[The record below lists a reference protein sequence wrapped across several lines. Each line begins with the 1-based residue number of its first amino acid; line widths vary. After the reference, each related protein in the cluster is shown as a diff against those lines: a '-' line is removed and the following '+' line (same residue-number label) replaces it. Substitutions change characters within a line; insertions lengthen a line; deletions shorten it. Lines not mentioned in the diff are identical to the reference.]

1 MLEQREREDTSDS
14 TVPGAVPDISVRRQL
29 ASNAS
34 QHPATILPLGIAA
47 LAAIHLTLLSPAVGG
62 GTWAA
67 AVLGI
72 SGGLALANFVYRYH
86 RDRDRTANS
95 LQSRLQFEIS
105 RIQDSNLQQESHTV
119 QAGLVEVGLTQGSSV
134 LRRLSNEYD
143 RLREAS
149 RSSDE
154 SPLSAPHI
162 TSLVDETYRRGLS
175 VLGSAVELARAISAP
190 SRSEVE
196 QDVTRLETEISAAL
210 TSDQSPERLLLK
222 EETLAMQKRQLQE
235 LDRMQLHIEELL
247 FQARRCELS
256 LNHARI
262 ELAAI
267 KTGSSHSGLNTVIEA
282 LEGTVRRA
290 KEVQEELKNLGY

>member
-1 MLEQREREDTSDS
+1 MLEQRERKDNSDS
-14 TVPGAVPDISVRRQL
+14 TISGAVPTISVRRRL
-29 ASNAS
+29 ASSAS
-34 QHPATILPLGIAA
+34 QHPATVLPLGIAA
-47 LAAIHLTLLSPAVGG
+47 LSAIHLALLAPAVGG

-67 AVLGI
+67 TVLGI
-72 SGGLALANFVYRYH
+72 SGGLALVNFAYRYQ
-86 RDRDRTANS
+86 RDREGTANS
-95 LQSRLQFEIS
+95 LRTRLQLEIS

-119 QAGLVEVGLTQGSSV
+119 QAGLVEVGLAQGSSV
-134 LRRLSNEYD
+134 LRRLGEEHD
-143 RLREAS
+143 RLREAARNS
-149 RSSDE
+149 GE

-162 TSLVDETYRRGLS
+162 ASLVDETYRRGLS
-175 VLGSAVELARAISAP
+175 VLDSAVELARAISTP
-190 SRSEVE
+190 GRTEVE
-196 QDVTRLETEISAAL
+196 QDITRLETEISAAL
-210 TSDQSPERLLLK
+210 TGDQSPERLLLK

-267 KTGSSHSGLNTVIEA
+267 KTGSSDSGLNTVIEA